1 MTNNQKYFL
10 VTGASGFL
18 GIEVC
23 RLLQKAGHK
32 LVVIR
37 HQAAP
42 AGDAITH
49 SADISKIE
57 ELEGAFQAYPVQTII
72 HLASTLSTN
81 SNQNPD
87 LAFRVNVLG
96 SNNLLECAQKFK
108 VQRFV
113 YASSFSL
120 IGYRPLE
127 ECPVDE
133 RVVPTPCNFYGE
145 TKQFVEAMGVSYA
158 KKFGF
163 EFAAGRMGAVVGP
176 GNALATSAWRMDI
189 FNFLKTGGKITFK
202 FAPKVQLPIS
212 EVKDTARA
220 LVTLAEAEK
229 LDHPI
234 YHLPNDSMKV
244 EEIASLVNSLRK
256 DIQFSFGT
264 STDIDMPPLMD
275 TRLFDNEFPGFKHTP
290 LAEALLNFQQS
301 K

>member
-1 MTNNQKYFL
+1 MNNKQKYFL

-23 RLLQKAGHK
+23 KLLQKAGHK

-42 AGDAITH
+42 AGEVITH
-49 SADISKIE
+49 TADISKIE
-57 ELEGAFQAYPVQTII
+57 EIETAFQTYPIQTII
-72 HLASTLSTN
+72 HLASMLTSN

-87 LAFRVNVLG
+87 LAFRVNILG
-96 SNNLLECAQKFK
+96 SNNLMECAQKYK
-108 VQRFV
+108 VERFV
-113 YASSFSL
+113 YASTYSL

-133 RVVPTPCNFYGE
+133 SIVPTPCNFYGE
-145 TKQFVEAMGVSYA
+145 TKQFVEAMGISYA

-163 EFAAGRMGAVVGP
+163 EFAAGRMGAVVGE
-176 GNALATSAWRMDI
+176 GSALSTSAWRMDI
-189 FNFLKTGGKITFK
+189 FNFLNSGGKIAFK
-202 FAPKVQLPIS
+202 FAPQVQLPIS
-212 EVKDTARA
+212 EVEDTARA

-229 LDHPI
+229 LNHSI

-244 EEIASLVNSLRK
+244 EEIASLVNSLHE

-264 STDIDMPPLMD
+264 STDVDMPPLMD
-275 TRLFDNEFPGFKHTP
+275 TKLFINEFPSFKHIS
-290 LAEALLNFQQS
+290 LAEALIKFQQS